1 MDTIFT
7 LGDEDEPNIKLN
19 LDELYER
26 KKISDLNTLK
36 IYNKILNRIHNKI
49 KHLVLLVAL
58 VLALTNRRFVGNKNS
73 CEN

>member
-26 KKISDLNTLK
+26 KKIRFQPCVLNPDT
-36 IYNKILNRIHNKI
+36 
-49 KHLVLLVAL
+49 
-58 VLALTNRRFVGNKNS
+58 S
-73 CEN
+73 